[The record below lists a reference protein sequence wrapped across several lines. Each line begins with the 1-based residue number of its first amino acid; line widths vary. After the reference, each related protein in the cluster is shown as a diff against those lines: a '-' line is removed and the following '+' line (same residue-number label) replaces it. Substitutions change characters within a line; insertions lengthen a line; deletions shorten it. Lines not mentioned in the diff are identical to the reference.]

1 MTVRTNVVSFLN
13 FLRIW
18 NIRSLTLPSDTFLVY
33 FFLLSF
39 LPNASAALKKE
50 SQFYDIAY
58 RGILRRLIEKCR
70 NTDVDSPSC
79 RSYDLCSSNGNDGC
93 CNFLCEGTRD
103 MCYLIDVSGT
113 RGRVPLI
120 EKTRLS
126 RREINNSVK
135 IIIIRNDVVTLGMH
149 RWPLGKTVRFLLQ
162 YV

>member
-1 MTVRTNVVSFLN
+1 MKYTLVNTSFGYVSYL
-13 FLRIW
+13 
-18 NIRSLTLPSDTFLVY
+18 
-33 FFLLSF
+33 FFPLIFSSERVGR
-39 LPNASAALKKE
+39 AEE

-58 RGILRRLIEKCR
+58 RGILRRLTEKCR

-126 RREINNSVK
+126 RREINNSLK

-149 RWPLGKTVRFLLQ
+149 R
-162 YV
+162 